1 MTECG
6 LNDICVYVTVY
17 SIIKYIMCYKQ
28 IYRKCGHEVWIEE
41 QAVYTNNN

>member
-1 MTECG
+1 
-6 LNDICVYVTVY
+6 
-17 SIIKYIMCYKQ
+17 MCYKQ